1 MSRQIAFALA
11 AAAALALA
19 GCSPSTGP
27 KKEDQPAPAATKP
40 EPVPDVYHVQLDTS
54 KGLIDLEIHRD
65 WAPRGAD
72 HFYELVHSGFF
83 DDARFFRV
91 VRDFVVQF
99 GISGDPQTNQ
109 LWASAM
115 LPDDPVKEH
124 NVKGT
129 LTFATR
135 GPNTRSTQ
143 LFINLSDNRKSLDG
157 HGFAPIGKVTAGMD
171 VVENL
176 YSFYGDM
183 PPMGQGP
190 DPNLIQQRGA
200 AYLESH
206 FPRLD
211 FIKKAV
217 IR

>member
-1 MSRQIAFALA
+1 MSRQMVFALA
-11 AAAALALA
+11 VAVALALA
-19 GCSPSTGP
+19 GCSPSNET
-27 KKEDQPAPAATKP
+27 KEKAAPAAAKP
-40 EPVPDVYHVQLDTS
+40 EPVPGVYYVRLDTS
-54 KGLIDLEIHRD
+54 KGLVDLEIHRD

-83 DDARFFRV
+83 NDSRFFRV

-99 GISGDPQTNQ
+99 GINGDPQTNQ

-124 NVKGT
+124 NVKGA
-129 LTFATR
+129 LTFAMR

-171 VVENL
+171 VVESL

-190 DPNLIQQRGA
+190 DPNLIQQQGA
-200 AYLESH
+200 PYLENR

>member
-1 MSRQIAFALA
+1 MSRLIAFALA
-11 AAAALALA
+11 AAAAALA
-19 GCSPSTGP
+19 GCSPSTEN
-27 KKEDQPAPAATKP
+27 KREDKSAPAAAQQA
-40 EPVPDVYHVQLDTS
+40 PVPGVYHVQLDTS
-54 KGLIDLEIHRD
+54 KGLVDLEIHRD

-99 GISGDPQTNQ
+99 GINGDPQTNQ
-109 LWASAM
+109 LWATAM

-124 NVKGT
+124 NVKGA
-129 LTFATR
+129 LTFAMR

-143 LFINLSDNRKSLDG
+143 LFINLADNRKSLDG
-157 HGFAPIGKVTAGMD
+157 HGFAPIGKVAAGMD
-171 VVENL
+171 VVESL

-190 DPNLIQQRGA
+190 DPNLIQQQGS
-200 AYLESH
+200 AYLENH

>member
-1 MSRQIAFALA
+1 MSRLIAFALA
-11 AAAALALA
+11 AAAAAALA
-19 GCSPSTGP
+19 GCSPSTEN
-27 KKEDQPAPAATKP
+27 KREDKSAPAAAQQA
-40 EPVPDVYHVQLDTS
+40 PVPGVYHVQLDTS
-54 KGLIDLEIHRD
+54 KGLVDLEIHRD

-109 LWASAM
+109 LWATAM

-124 NVKGT
+124 NVKGA
-129 LTFATR
+129 LTFAMR
-135 GPNTRSTQ
+135 GPNTRTTQ
-143 LFINLSDNRKSLDG
+143 LFINLADNRKSLDG
-157 HGFAPIGKVTAGMD
+157 HGFAPIGKVAAGMD
-171 VVENL
+171 VVESL
-176 YSFYGDM
+176 YSLYGDM

-190 DPNLIQQRGA
+190 DPNLIQQQGS
-200 AYLESH
+200 AYLENH

>member
-11 AAAALALA
+11 VAAALGLA
-19 GCSPSTGP
+19 GCLPSTET
-27 KKEDQPAPAATKP
+27 KKEEKPAPAAARQ
-40 EPVPDVYHVQLDTS
+40 EPVPGVYHVQLDTS

-72 HFYELVHSGFF
+72 HFYELAHAGFF
-83 DDARFFRV
+83 NDARFFRV

-99 GISGDPQTNQ
+99 GINGDPQTNQ
-109 LWASAM
+109 MWASAM

-129 LTFATR
+129 LTFAMR

-157 HGFAPIGKVTAGMD
+157 HGFAPIGKVTAGME
-171 VVENL
+171 VVESL

-190 DPNLIQQRGA
+190 DPDLIQRQGTP
-200 AYLESH
+200 YLESR

>member
-1 MSRQIAFALA
+1 MSCQIAFALA
-11 AAAALALA
+11 AVLALA
-19 GCSPSTGP
+19 GCSPSTET
-27 KKEDQPAPAATKP
+27 KKQEKPVPAAASQ
-40 EPVPDVYHVQLDTS
+40 ESVPDVYRVQLDTS
-54 KGLIDLEIHRD
+54 KGLIDLEVHRD

-72 HFYELVHSGFF
+72 HFYELVHTGFF
-83 DDARFFRV
+83 DGARFFRV
-91 VRDFVVQF
+91 VRDFVAQF
-99 GISGDPQTNQ
+99 GINGDPQTNQ

-171 VVENL
+171 VVESL

-190 DPNLIQQRGA
+190 DPNLIQQQGT
-200 AYLESH
+200 AYLENR

-211 FIKKAV
+211 FIKRAV

>member
-1 MSRQIAFALA
+1 MSRQIAFVIAVALA
-11 AAAALALA
+11 FA
-19 GCSPSTGP
+19 GCSPSSET
-27 KKEDQPAPAATKP
+27 KESAAPAAAKR

-72 HFYELVHSGFF
+72 HFYELVHTGFF
-83 DDARFFRV
+83 DGARFFRV

-99 GISGDPQTNQ
+99 GINGDLQTNQ
-109 LWASAM
+109 LWASGM
-115 LPDDPVKEH
+115 LADDPVKEH

-129 LTFATR
+129 LTFAMR

-171 VVENL
+171 VVESL

-190 DPNLIQQRGA
+190 DPDLIQRQGA
-200 AYLESH
+200 PYLESH

>member
-11 AAAALALA
+11 VAAALALA
-19 GCSPSTGP
+19 GCSASTETN
-27 KKEDQPAPAATKP
+27 KNAPAAARQ
-40 EPVPDVYHVQLDTS
+40 EPVPAVYHVQLDTS

-72 HFYELVHSGFF
+72 HFYELVHTGFF
-83 DDARFFRV
+83 NDARFFRV

-99 GISGDPQTNQ
+99 GINGDPQTNQ
-109 LWASAM
+109 MWASAM

-124 NVKGT
+124 NVKGA
-129 LTFATR
+129 LTFAMR
-135 GPNTRSTQ
+135 GPNTCSTQ

-157 HGFAPIGKVTAGMD
+157 HGFAPIGKVTAGME
-171 VVENL
+171 VVESL
-176 YSFYGDM
+176 YPFYGEM
-183 PPMGQGP
+183 APLGQGP
-190 DPNLIQQRGA
+190 DPELIQRQGTP
-200 AYLESH
+200 YLESH

>member
-1 MSRQIAFALA
+1 MSRQTAFALA
-11 AAAALALA
+11 VAAALSLA
-19 GCSPSTGP
+19 GCSPSTEP
-27 KKEDQPAPAATKP
+27 KKEEKAAPAAAKQQ
-40 EPVPDVYHVQLDTS
+40 PVPDVYRVQLDTS

-72 HFYELVHSGFF
+72 HFYELAHTGFF
-83 DDARFFRV
+83 DGARFFRV

-99 GISGDPQTNQ
+99 GINGDPQTNQ

-171 VVENL
+171 VVESL

-200 AYLESH
+200 PYLESR

-211 FIKKAV
+211 FIQKAV

>member
-1 MSRQIAFALA
+1 MSGTWRIALGALLCLLF
-11 AAAALALA
+11 LA
-19 GCSPSTGP
+19 CSPPSES
-27 KKEDQPAPAATKP
+27 KKAAPAAAKD
-40 EPVPDVYHVQLDTS
+40 EPPPAVFHVNLATS
-54 KGLIDLEIHRD
+54 KGPVVIEVRRE

-72 HFYELVHSGFF
+72 HFYELVKTGFY
-83 DDARFFRV
+83 DGSRFFRV
-91 VRDFVVQF
+91 VRNFVVQF

>member
-1 MSRQIAFALA
+1 MFRQIALVLA
-11 AAAALALA
+11 VAAALVLA
-19 GCSPSTGP
+19 GCSPSTET
-27 KKEDQPAPAATKP
+27 KQPAPAAAKQ
-40 EPVPDVYHVQLDTS
+40 EPVPGVYHVRLDTS

-72 HFYELVHSGFF
+72 HFYELVHTGFF
-83 DDARFFRV
+83 NDARFFRV

-124 NVKGT
+124 NVKGA
-129 LTFATR
+129 LTFAMR

-143 LFINLSDNRKSLDG
+143 LFINLVDNRKSLDG

-171 VVENL
+171 VVESL

-190 DPNLIQQRGA
+190 DPNLIQQQGA
-200 AYLESH
+200 PYLENR